1 MSVLAAIRPGDVNLA
16 LFVHVLGAMLLVG
29 TLLASSSALLAA
41 WRRADAAEDQALTRF
56 GLRVLLIGVLPSY
69 VVMRIGAQWVESQE
83 NLPDDFDP
91 AWIGIGYVTADAGVL
106 LLLISTVLSAIGLRR
121 LRFGRGTGFGRAVAV
136 IATLLLAAYVVATW
150 AMSAK
155 PD

>member
-1 MSVLAAIRPGDVNLA
+1 MSVLAAIRPGEVNLA

-29 TLLASSSALLAA
+29 TLLATSSALLIA
-41 WRRADAAEDQALTRF
+41 WRRTDADEVTALTRF
-56 GLRVLLIGVLPSY
+56 GLRTLLIGVLPAY

-83 NLPDDFDP
+83 NLPDDFSP
-91 AWIGIGYVTADAGVL
+91 AWLDIGFVTADIGALVL
-106 LLLISTVLSAIGLRR
+106 VVSIVLAAIGLRR
-121 LRFGRGTGFGRAVAV
+121 LRSGRGEGLGRAVAV
-136 IATLLLAAYVVATW
+136 LATLLLAAYVVATW